1 MERNQVMTVEVQ
13 PIRKTQTKGSVMTK
27 HFRKLIGKPHASE
40 GSISSTEDTVIEM
53 DPSVK

>member
-13 PIRKTQTKGSVMTK
+13 PIRKTQTKGSVVTK